1 MSVHSHRADS
11 PRVVRIALVTLSDTR
26 TEATDGAG
34 KAARALVAEAGHTL
48 VDYRILP
55 DDPGV
60 VAAHVRALAAEDRVD
75 IVVTAGGTG
84 ITARDTTYEA
94 LVGLFDK
101 QLPGFGELFRSLSY
115 AELGPAAM
123 LSRALAGTIG
133 KTLLFC
139 CPGSEGA
146 VRLALGKLVL
156 PEAGHLVREARR

>member
-1 MSVHSHRADS
+1 MGVHSHRSDS
-11 PRVVRIALVTLSDTR
+11 PRVVRIAFVTVSDTR
-26 TEATDGAG
+26 TETTDGAG
-34 KAARALVAEAGHTL
+34 RAACALVAAAGHTL
-48 VDYRILP
+48 VDYRIVR
-55 DDPGV
+55 DDAEAI
-60 VAAHVRALAAEDRVD
+60 AAHVRALARDDRAD
-75 IVVTAGGTG
+75 LIVTAGGTG

-94 LVGLFDK
+94 LVGLVDK

-139 CPGSEGA
+139 CPGSESA
-146 VRLALGKLVL
+146 VCLALEKLVL